1 MPTTVTGDRYTRV
14 AIALVLMLAGGVL
27 FIQLA
32 VAQPASA
39 KAVTYV
45 HRSFQLSGAN
55 QKRRLSVSC
64 PGRLNPLGGGV
75 SSSPSP
81 ASDGEGVYPH
91 SFERLGVQNGF
102 HSTVVLFDPSGRG
115 TSPHNVTLTVACRH
129 GHRKVTPPHK
139 TVYVNPGQTKTAIA
153 TCPGRRHLFGGGFQ
167 RTDFTARGGDYIT
180 ESRAISS
187 KSWSV
192 TGHAFGSFGGE
203 LTAIAY
209 CWRSKQPLLTEVS
222 ASTTIPTGAFGAV
235 TTPSCTRGH
244 LVYGGF
250 NTSPAGSLLLADG
263 TFSSSGGWMSSARN
277 QFGPTAT
284 FTAYGYCLKL

>member
-1 MPTTVTGDRYTRV
+1 MHSNVTEARRGRG
-14 AIALVLMLAGGVL
+14 AIALVLALAGIPL
-27 FIQLA
+27 LAQLA
-32 VAQPASA
+32 GAQPAGA

-55 QKRRLSVSC
+55 QKRRLSVRC
-64 PGRLNPLGGGV
+64 PRRLNPLGGGV
-75 SSSPSP
+75 ASSPSP
-81 ASDGEGVYPH
+81 ADDGEGVYPH

-102 HSTVVLFDPSGRG
+102 HSTVVLFDPSGRE
-115 TSPHNVTLTVACRH
+115 TTARNVTLAVACRH
-129 GHRKVTPPHK
+129 GHRKVTPPHT
-139 TVYVNPGQTKTAIA
+139 TVYVNPGQTKTAVA

-167 RTDFTARGGDYIT
+167 RTDFVARGGDYVT

-192 TGHAFGSFGGE
+192 TGHAFGGFGGE

-209 CWRSKQPLLTEVS
+209 CWRSKKPLLTEVS
-222 ASTTIPTGAFGAV
+222 ASTTIQAGAFGGV
-235 TTPSCTRGH
+235 TTPSCPRGH

-250 NTSPAGSLLLADG
+250 SSSPAGSLLLADG
-263 TFSSSGGWMSSARN
+263 TFSSNGGWMSSARN